1 MKRTASLRTVE
12 YCSLS
17 TCPFIILYKIPKPG
31 KTSDK
36 IEALILLSGQLT
48 TGVIPIYDLP

>member
-1 MKRTASLRTVE
+1 MKRTASLRTVD
-12 YCSLS
+12 YCLLS
-17 TCPFIILYKIPKPG
+17 TPFINLNKIPKPG

-36 IEALILLSGQLT
+36 IETLILLSGQFT